1 MRLAAVVISL
11 ALLLSACTDAST
23 AQRVL
28 EGAGYTNVHL
38 TGYEWAA
45 CSKDDTYST
54 GFTATGPTGR
64 RVSGAVCSSWMFKN
78 ATIRLD

>member
-1 MRLAAVVISL
+1 MRLVALAALL
-11 ALLLSACTDAST
+11 ALLSACTDPTT
-23 AQRVL
+23 AKRVL
-28 EGAGYTNVHL
+28 EGAGYTDVRL

-64 RVSGAVCSSWMFKN
+64 RASGAVCSSLMFKN
-78 ATIRLD
+78 ATIRLN